1 MIKNLK
7 NKKKGFTLVELIV
20 VIAILAIL
28 AAVALPK
35 LGEVRKNAAWKSDI
49 ANAKT
54 IANAVTIA
62 LAEETLIANDLSAP
76 TVDELVSSGALQSA
90 PKTQSTGYNENYTIT
105 VTDGNVKVFMT
116 PSGTGTTPIELFPD
130 VSDIPSN

>member
-35 LGEVRKNAAWKSDI
+35 LGEVRTNAAWKSDI

-54 IANAVTIA
+54 IANATTIA
-62 LAEETLIANDLSAP
+62 LAEEKLDDTAT
-76 TVDELVSSGALQSA
+76 TVQAVVDAGALQSVPT
-90 PKTQSTGYNENYTIT
+90 PKSKNYSAFTIT
-105 VTDGNVKVFMT
+105 ISSGNVTVKMDDQVMYPNASET
-116 PSGTGTTPIELFPD
+116 PVKKAS
-130 VSDIPSN
+130 